1 MMEPDNGVR
10 DLIIDGELV
19 CCFLGAVVRQ
29 AVLDYN
35 RDGSQEAE
43 QWLDAELPS
52 WRELAKERRGPGR
65 PRRRAGNEKKELTN

>member
-1 MMEPDNGVR
+1 METDNGTR
-10 DLIIDGELV
+10 DRIDSELV

-35 RDGSQEAE
+35 RGSGSQEAE

-52 WRELAKERRGPGR
+52 WRELAKGRRGPGR
-65 PRRRAGNEKKELTN
+65 PRRRVDGKN